1 MTDVLT
7 TSVGQSFQNA
17 YVNPIKY
24 SIIILKLCLKFLFF
38 NYTSKKVKKGKPH
51 KSKNRMKSR
60 EQIPQMPTKYFMNLL
75 YLGISKLFRPHI
87 LYIGIYMKG
96 ICAI

>member
-1 MTDVLT
+1 M
-7 TSVGQSFQNA
+7 
-17 YVNPIKY
+17 
-24 SIIILKLCLKFLFF
+24 
-38 NYTSKKVKKGKPH
+38 KKGKPH

-87 LYIGIYMKG
+87 LYISIYMKRHMCNIVKLG
-96 ICAI
+96 MTRKDNIEIQFISLLFWMSGDIF